1 MPKSVARAKAIR
13 TVLEAPRPVPVT
25 AKEAGDEDCSCCPF
39 QDAIDLLSKRHA
51 LTIIWYLQREGIAR
65 FNDIRRALAVNPV
78 SLSQRLTELEAAGII
93 RRKAYNETPP
103 RVEYALTAK
112 GKELMPIIDRLGE
125 WAQKHDAA

>member
-1 MPKSVARAKAIR
+1 MPSSPARPKRSR
-13 TVLEAPRPVPVT
+13 TVLEPPRTVAAQGAQET
-25 AKEAGDEDCSCCPF
+25 EELCSCCPF

-65 FNDIRRALAVNPV
+65 FNDIRRALVVNPV

-112 GKELMPIIDRLGE
+112 GKELMPIIDRL
-125 WAQKHDAA
+125 